1 MSDIESMK
9 SSHTPNPPHAAR
21 PGRSDE
27 LPRIFIYGGLLLIC
41 LLLVPPAVIARVRAV
56 NSPNRR
62 IHLIQDMD
70 NQTRYKAQQPAAVFA
85 DGRSMRPSVE
95 GTIARGDVV
104 GRSALIDG
112 GADGKWLTTLPEG
125 LTLNEAFLTRGQE
138 RFTIY
143 CALCHGDAGFGDGI
157 VHVRATALVTNV
169 DGPVNG
175 SVWVA
180 PKSIH
185 DPTVIDQPVGQIF
198 STVTH
203 GIRNMAGYAA
213 QIPVEDRWAIASYVK
228 TLQRSQNAREQDV
241 PADKRALLP
250 PAR

>member
-1 MSDIESMK
+1 MS
-9 SSHTPNPPHAAR
+9 SSHTHTSPRATGPD
-21 PGRSDE
+21 RSGE

-70 NQTRYKAQQPAAVFA
+70 NQTRFKAQQAAAVFA
-85 DGRSMRPSVE
+85 DGRSMRPRVE
-95 GTIARGDVV
+95 GTISRQDVV
-104 GRSALIDG
+104 ARSALTDG
-112 GADGKWLTTLPEG
+112 GADGKWLTTLPSE
-125 LTLNEAFLTRGQE
+125 LSLNEAFLTRGQE

-157 VHVRATALVTNV
+157 VHVRAMALVGNV

-175 SVWVA
+175 TVWVA
-180 PKSIH
+180 PKSLH

-198 STVTH
+198 STITH

-228 TLQRSQNAREQDV
+228 ALQRSQNAREQDV